1 MSVREA
7 RHHISLRLSCRR
19 SNQWYIQDLTR
30 SGTVAGHRPD
40 RVAEHVPECD
50 PLTQFEELGVDREG
64 GIFDGR
70 ADVNGLTCAAVSGAR
85 CLSVRDFESG
95 RVQKYAS
102 QRSKGHRS
110 ATGVC
115 ADGVAKFALRM
126 FSFTRIF
133 NLKLP

>member
-1 MSVREA
+1 M
-7 RHHISLRLSCRR
+7 
-19 SNQWYIQDLTR
+19 
-30 SGTVAGHRPD
+30 AGRRPD
-40 RVAEHVPECD
+40 RAAEHVPECD

-70 ADVNGLTCAAVSGAR
+70 ADLNGLTCAAVSGAR

-102 QRSKGHRS
+102 RRSKGHRS

-115 ADGVAKFALRM
+115 ADRVAKFALGT